1 MGKVCFIISRIG
13 GDGTPERLIADE
25 KLNHFFKPVLEKLD
39 YESIRADEEETPGSI
54 SRSIV
59 ERIINSEM
67 VIADISDQNPNVFY
81 EIAIRNAVKKPII
94 IIRAPDQKPPFDIQD
109 KRAIAIDMSKPDIWR
124 PAMSKLEKQ
133 IESAESDSANAS
145 ESILSDFTFKIEP
158 NTKEDAESVILRN
171 IKDLK
176 EDVRR
181 IAKDVKPTPPIS
193 LDIPRI
199 PMIDLAKIR
208 IPNSVQCKSC
218 GVSFLASVKYGT
230 MGGNRS
236 QSEKC
241 LNCGKTNDY
250 SYEDFSDKG
259 L

>member
-1 MGKVCFIISRIG
+1 MDKVCFIISRIG
-13 GDGTPERLIADE
+13 GDGTPERKMADE

-109 KRAIAIDMSKPDIWR
+109 KRAIAIDMSKPDIWI
-124 PAMSKLEKQ
+124 PAMNKLEKQ
-133 IESAESDSANAS
+133 IQSAESDPANAS

-158 NTKEDAESVILRN
+158 NTKEDTESAILRTM
-171 IKDLK
+171 KDFQGQL
-176 EDVRR
+176 RG
-181 IAKDVKPTPPIS
+181 IAKDVKPKPS
-193 LDIPRI
+193 LA
-199 PMIDLAKIR
+199 IDLPTIEPLNFTALR
-208 IPNSVQCKSC
+208 IPNFVKCKKCNLDFPFSIL
-218 GVSFLASVKYGT
+218 FGT
-230 MGGNRS
+230 FRDNDKKQTAICPHCQYIG
-236 QSEKC
+236 
-241 LNCGKTNDY
+241 DY
-250 SYEDFSDKG
+250 SKDDAFHK
-259 L
+259 